1 MVKKSV
7 VYPDK
12 KRYVYLY
19 CNSIDEKNRYKRLAE
34 EAGVNLNKFLL
45 NAIEQGLNPPAQ
57 SVSNG
62 VLDIEEELNK
72 TRDELRIARVLL
84 ERYQEELRKAN
95 EAAPNLQIDRNLLQL
110 FRRAKKN
117 YRYLLS
123 VSMITYYE

>member
-1 MVKKSV
+1 M

-34 EAGVNLNKFLL
+34 EAGVNLKKFLL
-45 NAIEQGLNPPAQ
+45 NAIEQGLNPPVQ

-72 TRDELRIARVLL
+72 TRDELRIARILL
-84 ERYQEELRKAN
+84 ERHQEELRKAN
-95 EAAPNLQIDRNLLQL
+95 ESCSKPANR
-110 FRRAKKN
+110 
-117 YRYLLS
+117 
-123 VSMITYYE
+123 